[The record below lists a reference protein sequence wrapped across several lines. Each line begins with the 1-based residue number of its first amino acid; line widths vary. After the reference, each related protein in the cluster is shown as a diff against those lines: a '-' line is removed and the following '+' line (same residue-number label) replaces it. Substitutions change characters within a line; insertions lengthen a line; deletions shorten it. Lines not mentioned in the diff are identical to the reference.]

1 MFALSTVEF
10 SKKYYNRKR
19 QHQSNKYYYL
29 DCHSGEGQI
38 NQLLDE
44 LEKCFILNEISKK
57 QYKKEFDFYLEFF
70 LKRCININRS
80 FSDAIKFLSIWLKLS
95 PDTLLKA
102 LKAEDLE
109 QYFNRTEF
117 HHEGNKWYF
126 PKLLQVFVT
135 LVENKQAK
143 PKEILDHLFKIF
155 NFFSDPECFVCEI
168 IGYDQ
173 LERFIK
179 ESPKEFK
186 TDLLLKVKDFIDE
199 KSTVY
204 LGFRSHQYL
213 KTELLT
219 IDPTLLL
226 KKIDSKKLASQIKS
240 DLFIFSSINYF
251 DSSKYVPQPSTNFR
265 KGQSY

>member
-1 MFALSTVEF
+1 MFELSTVEF
-10 SKKYYNRKR
+10 SKKYYNKKR
-19 QHQSNKYYYL
+19 ESQSNKYYCL

-38 NQLLDE
+38 NQLLNE
-44 LEKCFILNEISKK
+44 LEKCFILNKTSEEQK
-57 QYKKEFDFYLEFF
+57 KKEFDFYLEFF

-80 FSDAIKFLSIWLKLS
+80 FSDAIKFLAIWLKSS

-102 LKAEDLE
+102 LKTEDLE

-117 HHEGNKWYF
+117 HHEGNEWYF

-135 LVENKQAK
+135 LIENKQAN

-179 ESPKEFK
+179 ESPEEFK

-199 KSTVY
+199 NSTVY

-219 IDPTLLL
+219 VPTSLL
-226 KKIDSKKLASQIKS
+226 KKTDLKKLASQIKS
-240 DLFIFSSINYF
+240 DLFIFPSINRF
-251 DSSKYVPQPSTNFR
+251 DSSEYVPQQSTNFR
-265 KGQSY
+265 KGKSY

>member
-1 MFALSTVEF
+1 MFALSTDEF
-10 SKKYYNRKR
+10 SKKYYDEKWKK
-19 QHQSNKYYYL
+19 QSNKYYCL
-29 DCHSGEGQI
+29 DCHSGEGQT
-38 NQLLDE
+38 NQLLNE
-44 LEKCFILNEISKK
+44 LEKYFFLNNTSKE
-57 QYKKEFDFYLEFF
+57 QMKKEFDFYLEFF

-95 PDTLLKA
+95 PDTLLNA
-102 LKAEDLE
+102 LKAEDLK

-117 HHEGNKWYF
+117 HLEGNKWYF
-126 PKLLQVFVT
+126 SELLQVFVT

-143 PKEILDHLFKIF
+143 PKEILDHLFKVF

-179 ESPKEFK
+179 DSPKEFK

-219 IDPTLLL
+219 IAPTLL

-251 DSSKYVPQPSTNFR
+251 DSSKYVPQQSTNFR
-265 KGQSY
+265 KRQSY